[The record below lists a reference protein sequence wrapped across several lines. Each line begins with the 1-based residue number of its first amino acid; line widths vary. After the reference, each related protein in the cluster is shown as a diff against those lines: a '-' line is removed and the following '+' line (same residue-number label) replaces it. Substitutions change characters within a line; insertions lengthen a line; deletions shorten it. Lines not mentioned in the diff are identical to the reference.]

1 MCGRCAGPWIEPWE
15 GKKEAISFPI
25 FLLGSRAFP
34 TLHFRP
40 RFASR
45 DVLSDRP
52 RRKGSS
58 GASLDDVPLASG
70 QARQQLTSSVA
81 CEEAVFLRFVQ
92 NEPLERSL
100 SVRES

>member
-1 MCGRCAGPWIEPWE
+1 MVTGKGAYGPLFSCLFSPQ
-15 GKKEAISFPI
+15 KFALLFP
-25 FLLGSRAFP
+25 LKPSATCSR
-34 TLHFRP
+34 L
-40 RFASR
+40 
-45 DVLSDRP
+45 DGLSDRP
-52 RRKGSS
+52 RHKGSS